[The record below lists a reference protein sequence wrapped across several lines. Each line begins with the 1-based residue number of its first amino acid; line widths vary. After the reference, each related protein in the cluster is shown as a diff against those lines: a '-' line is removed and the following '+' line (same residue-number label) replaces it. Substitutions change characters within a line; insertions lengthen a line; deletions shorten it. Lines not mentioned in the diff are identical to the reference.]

1 MRELRRLAEITG
13 YRLHARDGEI
23 GRLSQVY
30 FDDEHWTVRYFVV
43 RTGSW
48 LLGQEVLVVPSVV
61 TAVDDENRCLQVDL
75 TREQIK
81 NSPPVGTQLPV
92 SRHYEQ
98 AYYRY
103 YGWEPYWSGDPL
115 LGPVPP
121 MMPPPAGEEPAPPSN
136 PHLRS
141 SDEVSG
147 YRIHAQDGEIG
158 HVVDFVLEAPGWAVR
173 YLDVDIGS
181 WLAGRRVLLAP
192 AWIDRIDWAGHE
204 VVAKLACGAI
214 RSAPAYDPS
223 KVISRDYELAL
234 YKHYGMTFVED

>member
-1 MRELRRLAEITG
+1 MRELRRLADITG

-23 GRLSQVY
+23 GRLRQVY
-30 FDDEHWTVRYFVV
+30 FDDERWVVRYFVV

-48 LLGQEVLVVPSVV
+48 LLGQDVLVVPTVV
-61 TAVDDENRCLQVDL
+61 SAVDGEARCLQVDL

-81 NSPPVGTQLPV
+81 HSPSVGTELPV

-98 AYYRY
+98 EYYRY

-115 LGPVPP
+115 LGP
-121 MMPPPAGEEPAPPSN
+121 MPPVMPPADGEEPRPPAH

-158 HVVDFVLEAPGWAVR
+158 RVSDFLLEDPGWAVR
-173 YLDVDIGS
+173 YLEVDIGR
-181 WLAGRRVLLAP
+181 WLAGKRALLAP
-192 AWIDRIDWAGHE
+192 PWIERIDWSTHE
-204 VVAKLACGAI
+204 VVTTLTRDAI
-214 RSAPAYDPS
+214 QTAPAYDPS
-223 KVISRDYELAL
+223 MIISRDYQVAL
-234 YKHYGMTFVED
+234 YKHYGMKFIED